1 MDGDRYDN
9 LLSVVMGLYK
19 EAGTPTELMKRF
31 SAKMQSVS
39 GVDSAIV
46 KELSAESKRGNF
58 EEFIFNTRKPYV
70 DNSLSDYSAF
80 PELIE
85 YYNKGYKSCMVLPIS
100 AYERKFGLLILL
112 SKQEEAFGGNA
123 ISDAVVMVEAV
134 GNAAL
139 FLSEKEKSANLAK
152 YFDASFNAP
161 VPQALIDKNGNV
173 VKANKEYANLFDYSV
188 KEAIGKS
195 FVNNFK
201 MGEHE
206 MKELLS
212 GVPLNTRTSDGRLFT
227 IRGSLINDR
236 LTHLLIQDITENE
249 NLERRLDV
257 AQKSRNE
264 VFITMDDSF
273 KITWMSSNA
282 NVVIGVVPDETIGV
296 KFTDMI
302 KDGPGLMAA
311 LSGGADKEY
320 AANIRLSIGNGA
332 NVDMKAY
339 LYRIGNSIYG
349 ILSKEHERYFKE
361 LNSTFE
367 QVIGVSN
374 DAVIK
379 IDESGM
385 ITQVNKSFERI
396 LKYTQEDL
404 YGKPVTNIYDI
415 NGGQKLSSYI
425 SMAKKSGIVTDIF
438 ANMHA
443 KNSDELVPFKFSI
456 KRINEGY
463 SSNMSF
469 LIIGTELATKM
480 RAEELEDEIERKV
493 RKAQKYKAESDL
505 KTQFINNIS
514 HDLKTPITNI
524 KGFSKLLYRG
534 EFGELND
541 DQKGYLKIIMD
552 ELDRLMNLIG
562 QMLDVAKLSS
572 GKVVLDLQQ
581 VNFTELLNNPSIK
594 AFEEVCK
601 AKGLYF
607 RTHVDYDVPTII
619 ADPNR
624 LIQVLVNLIGNSVK
638 FTEKGGIDVT
648 VKRVSKN
655 SRYVRVTVKDTGI
668 GIPREE
674 KKKVFGK
681 FFQVPHRDNLKMQEG
696 AGTGL
701 GLSITKEIV
710 NLHGGRVGV
719 ESEPGKGSEFWFR
732 IPFSAKVK
740 RESKKQV
747 PKEKI
752 KE

>member
-9 LLSVVMGLYK
+9 LLSVVTGLYK
-19 EAGTPTELMKRF
+19 EAGTPAELMKRF
-31 SAKMQSVS
+31 STKMQSVS

-46 KELSAESKRGNF
+46 KESSADSKRGNF

-100 AYERKFGLLILL
+100 AYDRKFGLLILL

-123 ISDAVVMVEAV
+123 ISDAVVMAEAV

-139 FLSEKEKSANLAK
+139 FLSEKEKSVNLAK
-152 YFDASFNAP
+152 YFDAAFNAA
-161 VPQALIDKNGNV
+161 VPQVLIDKNGNV
-173 VKANKEYANLFDYSV
+173 VKANKGYANLFDYSV
-188 KEAIGKS
+188 REAIGKS
-195 FVNNFK
+195 FANNFK
-201 MGEHE
+201 LGEQE
-206 MKELLS
+206 MKELFA
-212 GVPLNTRTSDGRLFT
+212 GVPLNTRTVDGRLFA
-227 IRGSLINDR
+227 IRGSTVNER
-236 LTHLLIQDITENE
+236 LTHLLIRDITEHE
-249 NLERRLDV
+249 NLERRLDT
-257 AQKSRNE
+257 AQKSRND
-264 VFITMDDSF
+264 VFIAMDRSF
-273 KITWMSSNA
+273 KITWISSNA
-282 NVVIGVVPDETIGV
+282 AGVLGIIPEEVIGVN
-296 KFTDMI
+296 FTDMV
-302 KDGPGLMAA
+302 KDGSGILAA
-311 LSGGADKEY
+311 LAGAADKEY
-320 AANIRLSIGNGA
+320 SANIRLSIGNGMNA
-332 NVDMKAY
+332 DMKAY
-339 LYRIGNSIYG
+339 LYRKDNSIYG
-349 ILSKEHERYFKE
+349 VLSKEHERYFKE
-361 LNSTFE
+361 LSSTFD
-367 QVIGVSN
+367 QVIGISN
-374 DAVIK
+374 DSIIR
-379 IDESGM
+379 IDENGM
-385 ITQVNKSFERI
+385 ITGVNKSFEKI
-396 LKYTQEDL
+396 LKYTQEEV
-404 YGKPVTNIYDI
+404 YGKPVTNMYGTAD
-415 NGGQKLSSYI
+415 GQKLSSYI
-425 SMAKKSGIVTDIF
+425 SMAKKNGIVTDMF
-438 ANMHA
+438 GNMHA

-469 LIIGTELATKM
+469 LIIGTELATKTRM
-480 RAEELEDEIERKV
+480 EDLENEIER
-493 RKAQKYKAESDL
+493 RDREAQKYKAESDL

-524 KGFSKLLYRG
+524 KGFSKLLYKG
-534 EFGELND
+534 EFGELNE

-581 VNFTELLNNPSIK
+581 VNFNELLNNPSIK

-607 RTHVDYDVPTII
+607 RSHVDYDVPTII

-638 FTEKGGIDVT
+638 FTESGGIEII

-710 NLHGGRVGV
+710 HLHGGKVGV

-732 IPFSAKVK
+732 MPFSAKVK
-740 RESKKQV
+740 KESKKQA
-747 PKEKI
+747 PKDKV

>member
-9 LLSVVMGLYK
+9 LLSVVTGLYK
-19 EAGTPTELMKRF
+19 EVNTPAELMKRF

-46 KELSAESKRGNF
+46 KELTVESKRGNF

-123 ISDAVVMVEAV
+123 ISDAVVMAEAV

-139 FLSEKEKSANLAK
+139 FLSEKEKSVNLAK
-152 YFDASFNAP
+152 YFDASFNAA
-161 VPQALIDKNGNV
+161 VPQALIDKNGNI
-173 VKANKEYANLFDYSV
+173 VKANKGYANLFDYSV

-195 FVNNFK
+195 FINNFK
-201 MGEHE
+201 LGERE
-206 MKELLS
+206 MKELLA
-212 GVPLNTRTSDGRLFT
+212 GVPLNTRTVDGRLFA
-227 IRGSLINDR
+227 IRGSTVNER
-236 LTHLLIQDITENE
+236 LTHLLIQDITAHE
-249 NLERRLDV
+249 NLESRLET
-257 AQKSRNE
+257 AQKSRSE
-264 VFITMDDSF
+264 VFITMDNGF

-282 NVVIGVVPDETIGV
+282 EVVLGIIPDEVIGVN
-296 KFTDMI
+296 FTDMV
-302 KDGPGLMAA
+302 KDGSSLTAA
-311 LSGGADKEY
+311 LSGTADTEY
-320 AANIRLSIGNGA
+320 SANVRLSIGNGMNA
-332 NVDMKAY
+332 DMKAY
-339 LYRIGNSIYG
+339 LYRRGNSIYG

-367 QVIGVSN
+367 QVIGISN
-374 DAVIK
+374 DAVIR

-385 ITQVNKSFERI
+385 ITQVNKSFEKI
-396 LKYTQEDL
+396 LKYTQEEV
-404 YGKPVTNIYDI
+404 YGKPITNIYDTS
-415 NGGQKLSSYI
+415 GGQKLSSYI
-425 SMAKKSGIVTDIF
+425 SMAKKSGIVTDMF

-480 RAEELEDEIERKV
+480 RMEDLEDEIERKV
-493 RKAQKYKAESDL
+493 REAQKYKAESDL

-524 KGFSKLLYRG
+524 KGFSKLLYKG
-534 EFGELND
+534 EFGELNE

-581 VNFTELLNNPSIK
+581 VNFNELLNNPSIK

-607 RTHVDYDVPTII
+607 KTHVDYDVPEII

-624 LIQVLVNLIGNSVK
+624 LIQVLVNLIGNAVK
-638 FTEKGGIDVT
+638 FTEKGGIEVVVT
-648 VKRVSKN
+648 RVSKN
-655 SRYVRVTVKDTGI
+655 SKYVNVAVIDTGI
-668 GIPREE
+668 GIPKEE

-710 NLHGGRVGV
+710 TLHGGRVNV
-719 ESEPGKGSEFWFR
+719 ESEPGKGSTFWFR
-732 IPFSAKVK
+732 IPFSAKTK
-740 RESKKQV
+740 KESKKQV
-747 PKEKI
+747 PKDKI